1 MLPRLR
7 LSPRFLLKMMIDP
20 SGGSSVVLENREMKD
35 ENKRKLKKLKRL
47 ASLVAALTLV
57 WVWIKDF
64 ITFNI
69 NYEQIILVLGM
80 SLVYIITQIEFILRS
95 EEGKDISMDQKK
107 EITFAMGFLWCYL
120 IFLGILF
127 LAIIPSQIRYLNKI
141 LGGAAPTVSFSH
153 MLEILGTII
162 PVFGALGIFVGGVFI
177 ITLKNWSRLLV
188 IYSCLGINLE
198 IMHMMITG
206 WSKAEEVHLFIS
218 LVFVLCAFPVFF
230 LVHPKIKDQ
239 FMQNSKYAKD

>member
-1 MLPRLR
+1 
-7 LSPRFLLKMMIDP
+7 
-20 SGGSSVVLENREMKD
+20 MKD

-127 LAIIPSQIRYLNKI
+127 WPL
-141 LGGAAPTVSFSH
+141 SH
-153 MLEILGTII
+153 HKY
-162 PVFGALGIFVGGVFI
+162 GI
-177 ITLKNWSRLLV
+177 
-188 IYSCLGINLE
+188 
-198 IMHMMITG
+198 
-206 WSKAEEVHLFIS
+206 
-218 LVFVLCAFPVFF
+218 
-230 LVHPKIKDQ
+230 
-239 FMQNSKYAKD
+239 